1 MSENDGIVLD
11 VDEPLGLADVRAHE
25 RVDQRRYLLV
35 RKRLLPAH
43 QCDAGGEPLQ
53 IPGEV
58 SDERLV
64 EVVDVEDEHSG
75 PVHIRAEV
83 LRMQIALDPHPAR
96 AVVGPSVFSA
106 GDVGVEHTCATAV
119 EGERV
124 GRHLAELG
132 PERVGVRLHEF
143 GERLHEAV
151 DDERFPLA
159 TVDSGLGQGS
169 PPPGTSMFS
178 ASIGCRTGG

>member
-1 MSENDGIVLD
+1 GVQTCALPICRQQGAARGLEVERKRRIVLD
-11 VDEPLGLADVRAHE
+11 VDEPLGLADVRANE

-35 RKRLLPAH
+35 RKGLLPAN

-83 LRMQIALDPHPAR
+83 L
-96 AVVGPSVFSA
+96 
-106 GDVGVEHTCATAV
+106 
-119 EGERV
+119 
-124 GRHLAELG
+124 
-132 PERVGVRLHEF
+132 
-143 GERLHEAV
+143 
-151 DDERFPLA
+151 
-159 TVDSGLGQGS
+159 
-169 PPPGTSMFS
+169 
-178 ASIGCRTGG
+178 